1 MIEKKVTIL
10 DVAKKLGVATSTISR
25 ALQDH
30 HSISQKTKKL
40 VKKTVEEMKY
50 SPNNVAASLRRGK
63 GNTIGV
69 IIPKVNSN
77 FMSNCIFGIESITY
91 PSGYS
96 LIICQSN
103 ESLEKEVDNIR
114 ALINSQ
120 VSGILMSFS
129 NETDNSNHLKII
141 TDKNIPLVLFDRVDN
156 SSDID
161 CIINDD
167 YQISKNVIDHLT
179 EKGYKN
185 IAFICGP
192 TNLSVYK
199 DRLNGFK
206 NGLNS
211 NNLKIQK
218 QWVFEGIEKG
228 EWIAPTK
235 TKKGIKTKDEAHSIT
250 LNLFNNNNN
259 NNERPDAIFCTGDT
273 LALGAITALK
283 EININIPDEVGV
295 VGYSNDTFSNIIS
308 PSLTSIEQFPQEIGS
323 NAARILI
330 DIIESENTDH
340 AKKTILIKSKLMV
353 RESSNK

>member
-1 MIEKKVTIL
+1 MKEKKVTII
-10 DVAKKLGVATSTISR
+10 DVANKLGVATSTVSR

-30 HSISQKTKKL
+30 HTISQKTKKL
-40 VKKTVEEMKY
+40 VRKTVEEMNY
-50 SPNNVAASLRRGK
+50 SPNNVAASLRSGK

-69 IIPKVNSN
+69 IIPKINSN
-77 FMSNCIFGIESITY
+77 FISNCIFGIESITY
-91 PSGYS
+91 PAGYS

-103 ESLEKEVDNIR
+103 ESFEKEIDNIR

-161 CIINDD
+161 CIVNDD

-211 NNLKIQK
+211 NNLKMKK
-218 QWVFEGIEKG
+218 QWMFE
-228 EWIAPTK
+228 
-235 TKKGIKTKDEAHSIT
+235 GIKTKGEAHSIT
-250 LNLFNNNNN
+250 LNLFNN

-273 LALGAITALK
+273 LALGVITALK

-295 VGYSNDTFSNIIS
+295 VGYSNDTFSEIIS

-323 NAARILI
+323 NAAKILI
-330 DIIESENTDH
+330 NIIESENVDH
-340 AKKTILIKSKLMV
+340 AKKTILIKSKLIA
-353 RESSNK
+353 RDSSNK

>member
-218 QWVFEGIEKG
+218 QWVFEGI
-228 EWIAPTK
+228 
-235 TKKGIKTKDEAHSIT
+235 KTKDEAHSIT

>member
-10 DVAKKLGVATSTISR
+10 DVAKKLGVATSTVSR

-40 VKKTVEEMKY
+40 VRKTVEEMNY
-50 SPNNVAASLRRGK
+50 SPNNVAASLRKGK

-91 PSGYS
+91 PSGYN

-103 ESLEKEVDNIR
+103 ESYDKEVDNIK

-129 NETDNSNHLKII
+129 NETHNSNHLKTI
-141 TDKNIPLVLFDRVDN
+141 TSNNIPLVLFDRVDN

-167 YQISKNVIDHLT
+167 NQISKNVIDHLT

-206 NGLNS
+206 DGMSKND
-211 NNLKIQK
+211 LKIRK
-218 QWVFEGIEKG
+218 HWVFEGI
-228 EWIAPTK
+228 K
-235 TKKGIKTKDEAHSIT
+235 TKEEANSIII
-250 LNLFNNNNN
+250 NLFNNNNN
-259 NNERPDAIFCTGDT
+259 NECPDAIFCTSDT
-273 LALGAITALK
+273 LALGAIAALK
-283 EININIPDEVGV
+283 EKNINIPDKVGV
-295 VGYSNDTFSNIIS
+295 VGYSNDTFSEIIN

-323 NAARILI
+323 NAAKILI
-330 DIIESENTDH
+330 NIIESENVDH
-340 AKKTILIKSKLMV
+340 AKKSIVIKSKLIL
-353 RESSNK
+353 RDSSSR